1 MSKYSQAMDE
11 ATVNL
16 RKNLRD
22 IMSKADGVNEVSQKT
37 AMRIIL
43 TTFAKTGK
51 ERNLPIVAESV
62 VSFIKEEY
70 PHLKEELDK
79 ILILL

>member
-1 MSKYSQAMDE
+1 MSKYSEAMGE
-11 ATVNL
+11 AVLNL

-22 IMSKADGVNEVSQKT
+22 IMSQAVNGEINQRT

-43 TTFAKTGK
+43 TTFVQVGK
-51 ERNLPIVAESV
+51 EKNLPIMTQAV
-62 VSFIKEEY
+62 VSFIVEEY
-70 PHLKEELDK
+70 PHLKEDLDK